1 MAVLSIRKD
10 HPDVKMIIFSMVGVL
25 LEGYVMSCDLV
36 QWSESLELVAHGL
49 KGNDVQFL
57 HGKDQKSLQVLLAL
71 LLLALPAIS
80 PSHY

>member
-1 MAVLSIRKD
+1 
-10 HPDVKMIIFSMVGVL
+10 
-25 LEGYVMSCDLV
+25 MSCDLV

-49 KGNDVQFL
+49 KENDVQFL

-80 PSHY
+80 PTHY